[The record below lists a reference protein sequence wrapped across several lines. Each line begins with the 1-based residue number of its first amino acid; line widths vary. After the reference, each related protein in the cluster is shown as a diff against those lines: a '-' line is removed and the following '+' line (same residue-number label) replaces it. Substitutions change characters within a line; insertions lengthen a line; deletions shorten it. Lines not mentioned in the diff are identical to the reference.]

1 MNSNF
6 RIGVIMNRTSNYNFI
21 EMFQIIIFLIIT
33 KFFFP
38 TARLVRFP
46 FVIRG
51 KKYIDFGEMLTIGR
65 YCRFDVLGKHTSNIL
80 KFGKN
85 VNIGDSVRIS
95 CIDKVDIGDNVLIG
109 SRVLIIDNSH
119 GSYSGVNQ
127 DNPALHPNDRKLTSS
142 PIIIGNNVWIG
153 DGAVIQKG
161 VTVGDGA
168 IIGAN
173 SVVTKNIPSKTISV
187 GIPAKPKKIF
197 DENINEW
204 INFEIGKV
212 SHMK

>member
-1 MNSNF
+1 
-6 RIGVIMNRTSNYNFI
+6 
-21 EMFQIIIFLIIT
+21 
-33 KFFFP
+33 
-38 TARLVRFP
+38 
-46 FVIRG
+46 
-51 KKYIDFGEMLTIGR
+51 MLTIGR